1 MRIAAIHAHP
11 DDCEILCGG
20 SLALLARAGH
30 EVTIVTMSDGDCG
43 TKTHS
48 REEIGHIRRGE
59 AARAAA
65 LIGAH
70 YHWGGFH
77 DLSIFVD
84 DDSRR
89 RTTALLRQIR
99 PEVVL
104 TSAPVDYMCDHEA
117 VSALVRDA
125 CFAAG
130 APNYRHGTDLAPA
143 LDHVP
148 VLYYMDPIEGM
159 DRDGRPVA
167 PDFIVDV
174 SEVFA
179 VKREMLACHDSQRV
193 WLRQHHGMDDY
204 LDTME
209 QWTRHR
215 GQQAGVAYGE
225 GFRQYRGHPYPQEPV
240 LQRLLPVA
248 R

>member
-20 SLALLARAGH
+20 SLALLAKAGH

-43 TKTHS
+43 TREYPREVIGAMR
-48 REEIGHIRRGE
+48 REEAR
-59 AARAAA
+59 RAAE
-65 LIGAH
+65 LIGAR
-70 YHWGGFH
+70 YEWGGFH

-89 RTTALLRQIR
+89 RTVALLRRLR

-130 APNYRHGTDLAPA
+130 APNYRHATDEAPA
-143 LDHVP
+143 LEWVP
-148 VLYYMDPIEGM
+148 ALYYMDPIEGQ
-159 DRDGRPVA
+159 DRDGRPVR

-174 SEVFA
+174 GTVFA
-179 VKREMLACHDSQRV
+179 IKRDMLACHESQRL
-193 WLRQHHGMDDY
+193 WLKQHHAMDDY
-204 LDTME
+204 LETME
-209 QWTRHR
+209 AWCRHR
-215 GQQAGVAYGE
+215 GQEAGVEFGE
-225 GFRQYRGHPYPQEPV
+225 GFRQYRGHPYPQSPV
-240 LQRLLPVA
+240 LQGLLPIPK
-248 R
+248 